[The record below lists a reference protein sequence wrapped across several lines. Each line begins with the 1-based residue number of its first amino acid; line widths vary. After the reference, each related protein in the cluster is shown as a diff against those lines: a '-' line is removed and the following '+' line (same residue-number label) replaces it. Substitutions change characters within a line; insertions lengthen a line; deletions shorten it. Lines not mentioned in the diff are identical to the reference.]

1 MILRLFKIM
10 VVMAFSSAVLIG
22 CADEKENRTAP
33 ASNAKKSVQPAP
45 AKKAVEVKPEEA
57 KVEPVFVYDP
67 SGQRDPFEALLAV
80 RKPINQEVT
89 VPLTPLQ
96 EYDLSQFRLIG
107 AIIGKGEPKAMVEAP
122 GGKPFMLKKGVKIGK
137 NNGVVV
143 KITDSEVV
151 VEERYYDFS
160 GAVRTSE
167 NTIQFPPREGV
178 N

>member
-1 MILRLFKIM
+1 MILRIFKIIT
-10 VVMAFSSAVLIG
+10 VFVIASGLLFG
-22 CADEKENRTAP
+22 CAEEKRVD
-33 ASNAKKSVQPAP
+33 SSP
-45 AKKAVEVKPEEA
+45 AKAKNKVPQVKVNAAVDVKPEDA
-57 KVEPVFVYDP
+57 KVDESFVYDP
-67 SGQRDPFEALLAV
+67 SGMRDPFEELLAV
-80 RKPINQEVT
+80 RKPIAQNEI

-96 EYDLSQFRLIG
+96 EYDLGQFRLIG

-143 KITDSEVV
+143 NITAAEVV
-151 VEERYYDFS
+151 VEEKYYDYS
-160 GAVRTSE
+160 GAVRTSR